1 MSMKDEYLPPF
12 AHDDVEV
19 IETETPFRGFFRV
32 DKLTL
37 RHRAYEGGW
46 AKPITR
52 EVFVRGEAAAV
63 LPYDPLRQE
72 ILMVEQFRAGAY
84 GWRESPW
91 CLELI
96 AGIADKPGEPLEDL
110 VAREAIEE
118 AGITLTDIEKLCY
131 YMPSPGG
138 SDERLGV
145 FVARADLTH
154 AGGIHGQPDEGE
166 DIRVVKVAVADI
178 PELLA
183 SSLLDNAASI
193 VALQWLLLHKS
204 ALDARWCPGA

>member
-1 MSMKDEYLPPF
+1 MKDHYLPPYSGE
-12 AHDDVEV
+12 DVEV

-32 DKLTL
+32 DRLTL

-46 AKPITR
+46 AAPIIR

-63 LPYDPLRQE
+63 LPYDPVRQE
-72 ILMVEQFRAGAY
+72 ILMVEQFRAGAL
-84 GWRESPW
+84 GWRDTPW

-96 AGIADKPGEPLEDL
+96 AGIADKPGEAHADL

-118 AGITLTDIEKLCY
+118 AGVELECIEKICH

-138 SDERLGV
+138 SDERLTV
-145 FVARADLTH
+145 FIARADLTD

-178 PELLA
+178 VELLA
-183 SSLLDNAASI
+183 SPLLDNAASI

-204 ALDARWCPGA
+204 TLDARWCAAP